1 MGRVSGQG
9 REHRREAAGDREGAS
24 QRGTSEERTDR
35 GDGLDSGARSGAPRG
50 SEPGTPTSAPERTYD
65 VVVLGAGSSG
75 ENVADIVVRGGLT
88 AVLVENEL
96 VGGECSYW
104 ACMPSKALLR
114 GTEVLTEARA
124 VDGARQ
130 AVIGEHDVAAT
141 LARRDSFTSHWDDSG
156 QVEWVDGAGID
167 LIRGTGRLDGERTV
181 VVTADDGTQTRL
193 TARHAV
199 AVCTGS
205 AAAVPPIEGLR
216 DIDPWTPREATSAK
230 EVPGRLLV
238 VGGGVVGCEMAT
250 AWSALGSR
258 VTLVELGERLL
269 PPLEPAA
276 GEAVASALRNAGVE
290 VRLGT
295 GVTAARRE
303 GGEVVLTTDGG
314 ELRGD
319 EVLVAVGRRARTGD
333 AGVETVGLEPGK
345 YLDVDDT
352 LQVVGLPWLYGVG
365 DVNGRRQLT
374 HMGKYQARQAG
385 AAIVARARGE
395 EVDTSDWSPFVATA
409 DEHATPSV
417 VFTIPQ
423 VAGVG
428 RTSTEA
434 EKAGLPHRVVEIP
447 LKVAGSS
454 LFADGYEGT
463 AIAVVDTDRE
473 VLLGLTF
480 IGPAVG
486 ELLQAATIAVVGE
499 VPIRR
504 LWHAVPAYPTVSE
517 IWLRLLEAYR
527 G

>member
-1 MGRVSGQG
+1 V
-9 REHRREAAGDREGAS
+9 
-24 QRGTSEERTDR
+24 TS
-35 GDGLDSGARSGAPRG
+35 
-50 SEPGTPTSAPERTYD
+50 TSAPEQIYD

-88 AVLVENEL
+88 AVLVEAEL

-130 AVIGEHDVAAT
+130 AVTGEQDVAAT
-141 LARRDSFTSHWDDSG
+141 LARRDGFTSQWDDSG
-156 QVEWVDGAGID
+156 QVTWVEGAGID
-167 LIRGTGRLDGERTV
+167 LLRGTGRLAGERTV
-181 VVTADDGTQTRL
+181 VVTAADGTEIRL

-205 AAAVPPIEGLR
+205 SAAVPPIDGLR
-216 DIDPWTPREATSAK
+216 EIEPWTPREATSARS
-230 EVPGRLLV
+230 VPGRLLV

-250 AWSALGSR
+250 AWSGLGSR

-276 GEAVASALRNAGVE
+276 GEAVAASLREQGVD

-303 GGEVVLTTDGG
+303 GGEVVLTTDDG

-319 EVLVAVGRRARTGD
+319 EVLIAVGRRARTTD
-333 AGVETVGLEPGK
+333 VGVDSVGLEPGK
-345 YLDVDDT
+345 YLEVDDT
-352 LQVVGLPWLYGVG
+352 LQAKDLPWLYGVG

-385 AAIVARARGE
+385 AAIVARVRGE

-409 DEHATPSV
+409 DEYATPSV
-417 VFTIPQ
+417 VFTTPQ
-423 VAGVG
+423 VASVG
-428 RTSTEA
+428 RTVAEA
-434 EKAGLPHRVVEIP
+434 RKAGLPHRVVEIP

-463 AIAVVDTDRE
+463 AIAVVDIERE
-473 VLLGLTF
+473 VLLGVTF
-480 IGPAVG
+480 IGPAVA

-504 LWHAVPAYPTVSE
+504 LWHAVPAYPTINE